1 MTSVIVAEPQLPRP
15 FPLVLQS
22 SSEAYQ
28 NSSSR
33 IISYSSNS
41 TSVCSSS
48 PSTGSWSHTCRSH
61 SSSHPSSFY
70 HSQLPRGARPASP
83 QPSRPIEHRD
93 LYPSLVSNATP
104 LNSNEKNVNSSW
116 KLDWRG
122 ISKIVKWAIPS
133 DKTRTGNKLSKKRL
147 KPESSIYLET
157 TEPQQSTLWS
167 SLHKPLP
174 EEPPQ
179 VPYTPCIYASP
190 TSPLSPS
197 TSTTC
202 VDLTSDDGFKPHAPL
217 SDDHYSGFAYSTPY
231 LPSPPTSEEYAR
243 PSNQLRVS
251 LINLCLVSMRY

>member
-15 FPLVLQS
+15 FPVVLQS

-41 TSVCSSS
+41 TSACSSS
-48 PSTGSWSHTCRSH
+48 PSTGSWAHTCRSH

-83 QPSRPIEHRD
+83 QPSRPIEHHD
-93 LYPSLVSNATP
+93 LYPSPVSNATP
-104 LNSNEKNVNSSW
+104 LYPNEKNVNSSW

-133 DKTRTGNKLSKKRL
+133 DKTRTGNRLSKKRP

-179 VPYTPCIYASP
+179 VSYTPCIYASP

-251 LINLCLVSMRY
+251 LINLCLMSMRY